1 MTGTRLVVWRHGRT
15 SWNHEERF
23 QGQTDIPLD
32 EVGVTQAASAAAR
45 LASYSPAAIVASDLS
60 RASQTADA
68 LASLTGLTVT
78 YDPDLRE
85 IDVGSWAGLLVS
97 EIHASVP
104 GIQSKLETDPHF
116 RRGGDGETLLEVA
129 ERTEKALRRALDL
142 ITDGQTVVAASHGLA
157 GRIGVARF
165 LGLPYDHWG
174 IFGGLRNCGWIT
186 LEQRRRG
193 WTITEWNA

>member
-1 MTGTRLVVWRHGRT
+1 MTGSRLVVWRHGRT
-15 SWNHEERF
+15 TWNHEERF

-32 EVGVTQAASAAAR
+32 EVGVAQAAEAAAR
-45 LASYSPAAIVASDLS
+45 LVAYSPAAIVASDLS

-68 LASLTGLTVT
+68 LAALTGLTVT

-97 EIHASVP
+97 EIHAQHP
-104 GIQSKLETDPHF
+104 GVQVKLETDPTF

-142 ITDGQTVVAASHGLA
+142 VGDGETVVAASHGLA
-157 GRIGVARF
+157 GRIGVARY

-186 LEQRRRG
+186 LEHRRRG

>member
-1 MTGTRLVVWRHGRT
+1 MIGSRLVVWRHGRT
-15 SWNHEERF
+15 TWNHEERF

-32 EVGVTQAASAAAR
+32 EVGVAQAAEAAAR
-45 LASYSPAAIVASDLS
+45 LVSYSPAAIVASDLS

-68 LASLTGLTVT
+68 LATLTGLTVT

-97 EIHASVP
+97 EIHAQQP
-104 GIQSKLETDPHF
+104 GIQAKLESDPNF

-142 ITDGQTVVAASHGLA
+142 INDGETVVAASHGLA

-174 IFGGLRNCGWIT
+174 IFSGLRNCGWIT